1 MRRLTA
7 RPRTVVSGPGTAIIV
22 SLLVSV
28 YLTRAVHADTYAFGA
43 GYFGEHS
50 DNIRRTPAN
59 TEAEWINSLIAGVAY
74 QKTGSVLDANLLAQV
89 EYRDYWR
96 DTYEDGP
103 LYFADASL
111 LWRIAPERLHWFLTD
126 RFSQITRDV
135 TLPDT
140 PDNRINANV
149 LSTGPDAYIRFGQIN
164 TLVLGLRYGNTTDS
178 DGVLDND
185 RYGGFARWQYAA
197 SKEVTYSLNY
207 EYMQV
212 RYANEVTDENLQRQ
226 DAFVRMDRRKGL
238 SSIQLDLGATMLNRE
253 STGDTTGLLARLTS
267 IQQLTTI
274 SSTGL
279 LLASEYLDAGA
290 VLLSTTTSSV
300 SESGIP
306 TTTISPGGVT
316 NDFFY
321 TRRFAGY
328 YKRNDDIYGLD
339 ARAFYRDLDY
349 EVSPQDRREAGG
361 RLEGSYNLFNA
372 LETSLY
378 GSLVYSRYLSNPRED
393 YENEVG
399 IRFLYRMNS
408 YLGAVLEGRSTW
420 RYSTDASAEYT
431 DNRIMISLTYSSGP
445 SYVPRAERTGGQTR
459 PSFLPL

>member
-1 MRRLTA
+1 MRRLTE
-7 RPRTVVSGPGTAIIV
+7 RLRTVVSGSGTAVVV
-22 SLLVSV
+22 SLLVCV
-28 YLTRAVHADTYAFGA
+28 YLTRAAYADTYAFGA

-50 DNIRRTPAN
+50 DNIRRAPTN
-59 TEAEWINSLIAGVAY
+59 TEAEWINSLTAGVAY

-103 LYFADASL
+103 LYFADTSL

-135 TLPDT
+135 TRPDT

-149 LSTGPDAYIRFGQIN
+149 LSTGPDGYIRFGQIN
-164 TLVLGLRYGNTTDS
+164 TLVLGVRYGNTIDS
-178 DGVLDND
+178 DGVLDST
-185 RYGGFARWQYAA
+185 RYSGFARWLYAA
-197 SKEVTYSLNY
+197 STDTSYSLNY
-207 EYMQV
+207 EIMQIG
-212 RYANEVTDENLQRQ
+212 YDNLVTDENLLRQ
-226 DAFVRMDRRKGL
+226 DAFARMDRRKGL
-238 SSIQLDLGATMLNRE
+238 STFQLDLGATLLNRE

-274 SSTGL
+274 SSLGL

-300 SESGIP
+300 SESGVP
-306 TTTISPGGVT
+306 TTTIATGGVT

-321 TRRFAGY
+321 TRRIAVY
-328 YKRNDDIYGLD
+328 YKRDDDIYRLD

-361 RLEGSYNLFNA
+361 RLEGVYNLFSM
-372 LETSLY
+372 LETSAY
-378 GSLVYSRYLSNPRED
+378 GSLVYIRYLSNPRED

-408 YLGAVLEGRSTW
+408 YLSTALEGRRTW
-420 RYSTDASAEYT
+420 RYSTDAFAEYT
-431 DNRIMISLTYSSGP
+431 DNRFMISLTYSSGP
-445 SYVPRAERTGGQTR
+445 SYVPRTERTGGQTR